1 MLLSGDGAANH
12 VTPITG
18 YLEYDEGVTSQ
29 NISIMSKDDA
39 IPESSTPLMVLLS
52 SSDNRGRII
61 ARPNSQASLTG
72 SRVCFYTK
80 FFILLVFSVKE

>member
-29 NISIMSKDDA
+29 NISVMSKDDA

-72 SRVCFYTK
+72 S
-80 FFILLVFSVKE
+80 S